1 MTLPGKKI
9 NELTPSVASVAQLIP
24 VGYSNSPD
32 TNSITVQQI
41 IDLVP
46 PPPTPPTGG
55 FIKEWDNTT
64 IYEVGDVVYYSSST
78 TKGIFEITDRTI
90 AGETPESSAYTKFKS
105 VSLSFIPNPVATG
118 GDSFYFRTLRL
129 AIPSVTFSGNPDA
142 RVFVFQTSFDTSY
155 LNNARIIASLARDGL
170 TGSVTLRIAN
180 SNNSGGFVTM
190 YLEFWGSGTLT
201 DLYVDFKIEL

>member
-9 NELTPSVASVAQLIP
+9 NELTPASASGTQIIP
-24 VGYSNSPD
+24 VGYPNNPD
-32 TNSITVQQI
+32 TNSITVQEI
-41 IDLVP
+41 LDLVP
-46 PPPTPPTGG
+46 TPPSSG
-55 FIKEWDNTT
+55 FIKEWDNAT

-105 VSLSFIPNPVATG
+105 VSLSFIPNPVATD